1 MRASPRTRISFTS
14 GRTLTNSKNCR
25 PTKPPRSTN
34 SERLKE
40 RQEADARQK
49 ARDQERAARKAP
61 DVKIY
66 ELTVENAG
74 EPGLPPPLG
83 ETNTVTAN
91 KLPAGPLP
99 TPAGSANV
107 VAVPPPTPAAVDPML
122 DETER
127 ILEDY
132 ISLLSSKQMLIA
144 N

>member
-1 MRASPRTRISFTS
+1 MQADKTASLNER
-14 GRTLTNSKNCR
+14 
-25 PTKPPRSTN
+25 
-34 SERLKE
+34 ERLKE

-66 ELTVENAG
+66 ELTVAKAG

-99 TPAGSANV
+99 TPVGSANV
-107 VAVPPPTPAAVDPML
+107 TPTPPSMPPGVDPML

-132 ISLLSSKQMLIA
+132 ISLLSTNQVLIA
-144 N
+144 K